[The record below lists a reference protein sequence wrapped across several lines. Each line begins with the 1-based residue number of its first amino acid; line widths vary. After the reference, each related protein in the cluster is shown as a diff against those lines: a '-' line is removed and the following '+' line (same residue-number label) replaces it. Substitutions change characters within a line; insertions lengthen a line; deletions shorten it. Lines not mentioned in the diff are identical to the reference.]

1 MNENERT
8 LHIDPPKRIQYAAVA
23 AISMLALFLLV
34 ETIDGLRNLD
44 VPAPYVTSITVEG
57 TGDAA
62 AIPDTAQ
69 ITFTVSEDADSVAD
83 AQKGA
88 TEKIDAAL
96 SSLEDSGI
104 EEKDIKT
111 LSYNVS
117 PKYSYPQP
125 CYTGYCPSQEQK
137 IIGYTVSQTVTVK
150 VRDTEKT
157 GEVLQMLGDADVQ
170 NISGPNF
177 IVDDDETVK
186 AEARAEAI
194 AEAKAKAEALA
205 DELGV
210 SLGRV
215 TGFWENS
222 GPYYPMYE
230 KTYGLGGDSMP
241 AAVPTLPV
249 GENEYSVSVSITYEI
264 R

>member
-1 MNENERT
+1 MNENEKT

-34 ETIDGLRNLD
+34 ETIDGLRDLN
-44 VPAPYVTSITVEG
+44 VPSPYITSITVEG

-62 AIPDTAQ
+62 AIPDTAE
-69 ITFTVSEDADSVAD
+69 ITFTVSEDADSVVN
-83 AQKGA
+83 AQKSA

-96 SSLEDSGI
+96 SGLEDFGI

-111 LSYNVS
+111 LSYTVS

-125 CYTGYCPSQEQK
+125 CYGGSCPQREPK
-137 IIGYTVSQTVTVK
+137 IIGYAVSQTVMVK
-150 VRDTEKT
+150 ARDTGKT
-157 GEVLQMLGDADVQ
+157 GEILQMLGDAEVE

-177 IVDDDETVK
+177 VVDDEDAAR

-194 AEAKAKAEALA
+194 AEARAKAEALA
-205 DELGV
+205 DELRV
-210 SLGRV
+210 DLGRV

-222 GPYYPMYE
+222 GPYYPMYDKAYSISGE
-230 KTYGLGGDSMP
+230 AMP
-241 AAVPTLPV
+241 TRAPELPV

>member
-1 MNENERT
+1 M
-8 LHIDPPKRIQYAAVA
+8 
-23 AISMLALFLLV
+23 
-34 ETIDGLRNLD
+34 
-44 VPAPYVTSITVEG
+44 
-57 TGDAA
+57 
-62 AIPDTAQ
+62 
-69 ITFTVSEDADSVAD
+69 
-83 AQKGA
+83 
-88 TEKIDAAL
+88 
-96 SSLEDSGI
+96 
-104 EEKDIKT
+104 
-111 LSYNVS
+111 
-117 PKYSYPQP
+117 
-125 CYTGYCPSQEQK
+125 
-137 IIGYTVSQTVTVK
+137 K

>member
-125 CYTGYCPSQEQK
+125 CYT
-137 IIGYTVSQTVTVK
+137 
-150 VRDTEKT
+150 
-157 GEVLQMLGDADVQ
+157 
-170 NISGPNF
+170 
-177 IVDDDETVK
+177 
-186 AEARAEAI
+186 
-194 AEAKAKAEALA
+194 
-205 DELGV
+205 
-210 SLGRV
+210 
-215 TGFWENS
+215 
-222 GPYYPMYE
+222 
-230 KTYGLGGDSMP
+230 
-241 AAVPTLPV
+241 
-249 GENEYSVSVSITYEI
+249 
-264 R
+264 